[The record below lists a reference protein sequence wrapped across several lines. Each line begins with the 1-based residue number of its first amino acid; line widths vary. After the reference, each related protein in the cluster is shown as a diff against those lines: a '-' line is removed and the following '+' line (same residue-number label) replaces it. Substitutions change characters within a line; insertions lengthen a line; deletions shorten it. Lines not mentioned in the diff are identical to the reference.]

1 MNEKGIEISRYPFY
15 IILSSMRRF
24 CNTKLWEVLKSSGDL
39 PRTSKELDE
48 YLDEFIVEL
57 HNYCRTEKN
66 IAERT
71 RSLDYARSELLV
83 AELRIGESNPTT
95 WVLKIVRS
103 AVYFIECEMRII
115 TMELEHPERFISFS
129 DGSGPLA
136 RWNGTIAELL
146 EYTFRFK
153 LQDGCRRI
161 PVNR

>member
-1 MNEKGIEISRYPFY
+1 MP
-15 IILSSMRRF
+15 
-24 CNTKLWEVLKSSGDL
+24 C
-39 PRTSKELDE
+39 TSKELDE

-115 TMELEHPERFISFS
+115 TMELDTRSASSHFQMAADHWLVGMGRLPSCSNIPS
-129 DGSGPLA
+129 
-136 RWNGTIAELL
+136 
-146 EYTFRFK
+146 RFK
-153 LQDGCRRI
+153 LRDGCRRT
-161 PVNR
+161 PVSR

>member
-15 IILSSMRRF
+15 IRLHILSSMRRF

-83 AELRIGESNPTT
+83 AEL
-95 WVLKIVRS
+95 
-103 AVYFIECEMRII
+103 
-115 TMELEHPERFISFS
+115 
-129 DGSGPLA
+129 D
-136 RWNGTIAELL
+136 IAESDSTKSILKTIRSVVYNGVGTPGALHFIFRWQRTIGSL
-146 EYTFRFK
+146 EW
-153 LQDGCRRI
+153 DDCR
-161 PVNR
+161 VA